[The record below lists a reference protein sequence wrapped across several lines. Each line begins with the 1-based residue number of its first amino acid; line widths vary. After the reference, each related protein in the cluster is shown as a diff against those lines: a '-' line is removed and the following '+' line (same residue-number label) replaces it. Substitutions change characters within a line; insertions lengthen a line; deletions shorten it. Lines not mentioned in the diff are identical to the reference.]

1 MKKRITDGE
10 TMPAENTRSKKSSQ
24 KILTAIIT
32 AAVSVVLVAV
42 YYFSLAFE
50 FFPLVMWGYM
60 IALAV
65 LALTYV
71 IYNRGFS
78 RKGVT
83 AEMLPDEW
91 SDEQKQSFIED
102 GEARMRRSKWM
113 LVLIVAFFVTFAVEA
128 WLLFVNPMLAGLLG
142 L

>member
-1 MKKRITDGE
+1 M
-10 TMPAENTRSKKSSQ
+10 
-24 KILTAIIT
+24 
-32 AAVSVVLVAV
+32 AV
-42 YYFSLAFE
+42 YYFSLAVE

-83 AEMLPDEW
+83 VEMLPDEW

-102 GEARMRRSKWM
+102 GGLRIRRSKWM
-113 LVLIVAFFVTFAVEA
+113 LVLIVAFFVTFSVEA
-128 WLLFVNPMLAGLLG
+128 WLLFVNPMLVGLLG

>member
-1 MKKRITDGE
+1 MKKRINDGE
-10 TMPAENTRSKKSSQ
+10 AVSAEKKKGKVGSQ
-24 KILTAIIT
+24 KILTAIAT
-32 AAVSVVLVAV
+32 AVLSVVLVAI

-50 FFPLVMWGYM
+50 FFPIVMWGYM

-83 AEMLPDEW
+83 EEMLPDEW
-91 SDEQKQSFIED
+91 SPEEKTLFIRD
-102 GEARMRRSKWM
+102 GERRLRRSKWM

-128 WLLFVNPMLAGLLG
+128 WLLFVNPLLAGLLG